1 MSTHA
6 LGCIQRVRG
15 IQELIAHGATELH
28 AHSLIVAFP
37 RGCTSGEWT
46 IDNHNWSAHKIQ
58 KTYIE
63 PEGCSPHGIS
73 EYAGDCDVYEFRFR
87 TPRHLWAENP
97 TELLDSWCSEEFLA
111 SDCAHNPRC
120 FQRETFEC
128 VVANTWRFT
137 DRHGETQTATD
148 VFRVPNQ

>member
-6 LGCIQRVRG
+6 LGCIQCVRG

-63 PEGCSPHGIS
+63 PEGCSPRGIP
-73 EYAGDCDVYEFRFR
+73 EYVGDCDVYEFRFR
-87 TPRHLWAENP
+87 TPRHLWAENL
-97 TELLDSWCSEEFLA
+97 TELLDS
-111 SDCAHNPRC
+111 
-120 FQRETFEC
+120 
-128 VVANTWRFT
+128 
-137 DRHGETQTATD
+137 
-148 VFRVPNQ
+148 